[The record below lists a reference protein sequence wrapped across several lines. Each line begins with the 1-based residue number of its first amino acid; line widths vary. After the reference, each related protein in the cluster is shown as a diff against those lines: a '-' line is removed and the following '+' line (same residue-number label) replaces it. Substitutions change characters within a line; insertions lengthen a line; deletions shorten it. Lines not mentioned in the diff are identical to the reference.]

1 MRNDPNPHTG
11 AGGLP
16 GNSFA
21 RLEDPLAHYDEVLR
35 EKPLGSTRWGSPPWH
50 RPPGQVFKRLSFL
63 VEIWRISCF
72 RVSSKKDL
80 KVDMTSPSPLL
91 YDTYYHIYNRGVN
104 GEDIF
109 VEERNYDL
117 FLKLY
122 EKHLSPVTDLF
133 GYCLLKNHFHVSV
146 RIKSEEEIL
155 ETRKT
160 LRVSPANGHQSR
172 GGNSADRE
180 EGQPRKP

>member
-1 MRNDPNPHTG
+1 
-11 AGGLP
+11 
-16 GNSFA
+16 
-21 RLEDPLAHYDEVLR
+21 
-35 EKPLGSTRWGSPPWH
+35 
-50 RPPGQVFKRLSFL
+50 
-63 VEIWRISCF
+63 
-72 RVSSKKDL
+72 
-80 KVDMTSPSPLL
+80 MTSLSPLI

-117 FLKLY
+117 FLRLY

-146 RIKSEEEIL
+146 KIKSEEEIF

-160 LRVSPANGHQSR
+160 LTPMTGQVVSPANGRQSR
-172 GGNSADRE
+172 QGNLASQE
-180 EGQPRKP
+180 EGQSRKPLGLVQK